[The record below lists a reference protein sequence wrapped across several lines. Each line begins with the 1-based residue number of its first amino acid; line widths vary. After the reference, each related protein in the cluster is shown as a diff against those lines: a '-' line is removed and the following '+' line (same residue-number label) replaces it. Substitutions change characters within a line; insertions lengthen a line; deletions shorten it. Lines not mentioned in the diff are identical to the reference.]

1 MNALSKHLETGH
13 LEVEEYT
20 ERMDR
25 AAAARTVAELD
36 ELFVDLPAP
45 HYRPPALPA
54 AVHQPQAPGS
64 VAAQFVRPPLY
75 GYDVNRPLSH
85 KSKLAAG
92 LLQILLPFGI
102 GRFYTGHIGMAIA
115 QLLLSLLWVGII
127 WCIIDGVLILAQGGT
142 DRHGLQ
148 LRN

>member
-1 MNALSKHLETGH
+1 MNALGTHLETGR

-25 AAAARTVAELD
+25 AATARTAAELD

-45 HYRPPALPA
+45 HYRQPPAL
-54 AVHQPQAPGS
+54 HQLQAPGS
-64 VAAQFVRPPLY
+64 PVAQLARSPLY

-102 GRFYTGHIGMAIA
+102 GRFYTGHIGMAVA
-115 QLLLSLLWVGII
+115 QLFLSLVWVGII
-127 WCIIDGVLILAQGGT
+127 WCIIDGILILAQGGT
-142 DRHGLQ
+142 DRQGLQ
-148 LRN
+148 LTN